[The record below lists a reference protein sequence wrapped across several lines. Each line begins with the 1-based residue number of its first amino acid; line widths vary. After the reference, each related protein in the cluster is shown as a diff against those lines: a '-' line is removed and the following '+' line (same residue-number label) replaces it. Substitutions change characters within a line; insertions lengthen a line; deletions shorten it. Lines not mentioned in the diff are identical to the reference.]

1 MSQDT
6 IEVLRRRA
14 EWAERQLIARDHADV
29 VAKVERIA
37 QEQRDEEAKVAAE
50 RAAALKADTEA
61 TRRGSW
67 SNYLIAEAARRDPT
81 APLNVG
87 ALMAAVPSQGWPP
100 GVSPEEFHF
109 IGQSFGGVAIDD
121 AAETSMGR
129 ALAEMLERTS
139 RVQRAK

>member
-1 MSQDT
+1 MDES

-14 EWAERQLIARDHADV
+14 EFAESLLRQRDHADV
-29 VAKVERIA
+29 VAKVEKLA
-37 QEQRDEEAKVAAE
+37 QQQRDEEAKAAAE
-50 RAAALKADTEA
+50 RAETLKKTVEE
-61 TRRGSW
+61 TRVGVW
-67 SNYLIAEAARRDPT
+67 TNYLIAEAARRDPT
-81 APLNVG
+81 APLNAG
-87 ALMAAVPSQGWPP
+87 ALMASVPSQGWPP